1 MSGRAILS
9 TVKPSLLAAA
19 ILLAIL
25 IAIYGPGIGKGFV
38 KDDVVWVGNN
48 QVTSW
53 ADLRALLVRTDGF
66 YRPLVAATFAID
78 RAIYGVEPF
87 GFGVTNLILLL
98 LGAAALAYLGT
109 TLGLPATT
117 AVIGAGV
124 WALNFHA
131 VNMAVLWLSGRTA
144 LCVVIAALLAAAL
157 VVKRQPIAAGIAA
170 LLAMLAKE
178 EAVTLPVILSGWA
191 WILWRENEEGRYVRL
206 GNVVRLTWPMWVAL
220 AIYLALRAQTTAMTP
235 MTATASYRFVLAPGA
250 LVANALE
257 YLDRACTFSV
267 IVVIVAHLI
276 AWRRPAMTAG
286 VRRMLILGAIW
297 FVGTFALTIFVPN
310 RSSLYALL
318 PSIAP
323 ALVAGFLLQQL
334 WDVSSQQTGT
344 SGRTRPTQRLMVAA
358 VALPLLLLPVYWLRN
373 VRWTEIAELST
384 DTFAVIRRVARE
396 RPDVGLLVFRDDPST
411 RRSFANTYDELLPVA
426 VRLAAGRDIQ
436 GRLET
441 TDTTTPGAVRI
452 VLKDRTV
459 LVE

>member
-1 MSGRAILS
+1 M
-9 TVKPSLLAAA
+9 TVTPLRDRGTLLAAA
-19 ILLAIL
+19 GLLAIL

-38 KDDVVWVGNN
+38 KDDVVWVGTNH
-48 QVTSW
+48 VTSW
-53 ADLRALLVRTDGF
+53 ADVRALLVRTDGF
-66 YRPLVAATFAID
+66 YRPLVAATFATD

-109 TLGLPATT
+109 TLGLRATT

-144 LCVVIAALLAAAL
+144 LCVVIPASLAAAL
-157 VVKRQPIAAGIAA
+157 VVKRQPIAAGVAA

-178 EAVTLPVILSGWA
+178 EAVMLPVILSAWA
-191 WILWRENEEGRYVRL
+191 WILCREDEDRYVRL
-206 GNVVRLTWPMWVAL
+206 GDTVRLTWPTWVAL
-220 AIYLALRAQTTAMTP
+220 AIYFALRAQTTAMTP
-235 MTATASYRFVLAPGA
+235 MTATAPYRFVLAPGA

-297 FVGTFALTIFVPN
+297 FVGTFALTILVPN

-344 SGRTRPTQRLMVAA
+344 SGRTRPTQRLVVAA
-358 VALPLLLLPVYWLRN
+358 VTLPLLLLPVYWIRN

-436 GRLET
+436 GQLET
-441 TDTTTPGAVRI
+441 TDTTAPGAVRI